1 MISCKKIIAVCLQ
14 FAIAI
19 SFGNAIAGPKTERL
33 PHCPKDEKQ
42 FFHNCEGVRNYG
54 SQGDYFGEF
63 QNNMRHGKGV
73 IGGFYDAENSSLMSP
88 PPKGDEGRAYF
99 GYWSNEKRNGWGI
112 DALSPGGS
120 VMLVDG
126 PENWREIG
134 SGRDG
139 QWINDE
145 FISKDMNSE
154 KLQKQKD
161 EMSRWLESI
170 KEERDSAQRTEEL
183 LAIYPPLL
191 SFIGFLMFFFYWEL
205 QHVPRKSTLTYGDF
219 KLEVPVLSRSIAGIQ
234 ESFPLG
240 NISKIDYL
248 NGRNWY
254 FIIISVVF
262 ILTSLT
268 TSEKSFDSSLLRA
281 IYSIFLGEISE
292 DVFHQVNLVI
302 ALIFFLL
309 GISSRYS
316 EITIQIGTDTKI
328 TTLTRG
334 FRYKNPRKFLRT
346 LARRQAAAGGS

>member
-1 MISCKKIIAVCLQ
+1 MSATKIIAVCLQ

-19 SFGNAIAGPKTERL
+19 SFVNAIAGPKTERL
-33 PHCPKDEKQ
+33 PPCPKDEKQ

-73 IGGFYDAENSSLMSP
+73 IGGFYDDEEPLLMRP
-88 PPKGDEGRAYF
+88 PPKSDEGRAYF

-112 DALSPGGS
+112 DSLLPGG
-120 VMLVDG
+120 MLAADDLEGLRVLG
-126 PENWREIG
+126 G
-134 SGRDG
+134 GRDG

-154 KLQKQKD
+154 RLQQKD
-161 EMSRWLESI
+161 EISRWQESI
-170 KEERDSAQRTEEL
+170 TEERDSARRAEEQW
-183 LAIYPPLL
+183 AIYAPLL
-191 SFIGFLMFFFYWEL
+191 SFIGFLIFFFYWEL

-219 KLEVPVLSRSIAGIQ
+219 KLELPVLSRSIAGIQ
-234 ESFPLG
+234 ESFPLES
-240 NISKIDYL
+240 ITKIDFL

-254 FIIISVVF
+254 FIIISAVF

-281 IYSIFLGEISE
+281 IYSIFLGEIGE

-346 LARRQAAAGGS
+346 LARRQADSGGL